1 MRRIIHYL
9 LLAAILVGVPL
20 ACCMVGGYDDILE
33 GVKRFPPRTEDFG
46 LHPEKL
52 WNYRRPFNWYWFIG
66 MTAFTFGCLS
76 PFLRRGFRASFG
88 SHGGQGWRH
97 FGFPAW
103 GWAGIALLAVSWVVT
118 WNRFEWFRPYQV
130 MLSYFPIWMGYI
142 ITMNALCVW
151 RKGTSP
157 LTAHPLAYAL
167 TFPAS
172 SLFWWFFEY
181 LNRFVW
187 NWYYLGIAD
196 LSAASYT
203 LYATLCFASVLPAVY
218 ATAEF
223 LGTFRFFDDRNYDG
237 MAWRPDV
244 HSPVSRIVLAAL
256 SLVGLAGIVFFPE
269 YAYPLLWISPLM
281 VFVLVQVT
289 LGERCILDSLKTGS
303 WGLVFRFEIASL
315 VCGLCWETWNYHA
328 LAKWVYA
335 VPWVH
340 GWQLWEMPLIGFAG
354 YLPFGVECAAVT
366 FWIYDA
372 IGLRGAEEG
381 MSVQG

>member
-1 MRRIIHYL
+1 MKRLVHYL

-20 ACCMVGGYDDILE
+20 ACCVLGGHDDVLE
-33 GVKRFPPRTEDFG
+33 GVKSFPPRTEDFG

-52 WNYRRPFNWYWFIG
+52 WNHRRPFSWCWFLG
-66 MTAFTFGCLS
+66 MAAFTLGCLF

-88 SHGGQGWRH
+88 PRAAAGRRR
-97 FGFPAW
+97 FRFPAW
-103 GWAGIALLAVSWVVT
+103 GWAGLALLAVSWVVT
-118 WNRFEWFRPYQV
+118 WSRFEWFRPYQV

-142 ITMNALCVW
+142 VVMNALCVW

-203 LYATLCFASVLPAVY
+203 LYATLCFASVLPAVH

-244 HSPVSRIVLAAL
+244 RAPVSRLVLAAL
-256 SLVGLAGIVFFPE
+256 SLVGLTGIVFFPE

-281 VFVLVQVT
+281 VFVLVQVA
-289 LGERCILDSLKTGS
+289 LGERCILDSLKAGS

-315 VCGLCWETWNYHA
+315 VCGLCWETWNYYA

-335 VPWVH
+335 VPWVQ
-340 GWQLWEMPLIGFAG
+340 GWQIWEMPLVGFAG

-366 FWIYDA
+366 FWVH
-372 IGLRGAEEG
+372 GAWAEPSLEPRRA
-381 MSVQG
+381 V